1 MQQTCFRQYL
11 FNLARLTVAVGLTI
25 GLSGIAMFLLF
36 GRLSG
41 AFGNFLFLAA
51 VLLPVL
57 VCTRGFEKKP
67 FRSVGLTARRCDP
80 GWFFFGVLW
89 AAAWMA
95 VILLVV
101 CLLLGRGD
109 FPIAL
114 QQAANGPRL
123 VHYLIVGF
131 CEELLFRG
139 YLFQNLFCEWPFWRR
154 SLLSAILF
162 TLPHSLNAN
171 GDAGLQILAAF
182 LFGLLAN
189 YLVFRTESIWM
200 GVGLHW
206 MWNALA
212 VSFFYDQGTQAIAA
226 PMFPLVFLLCFPLL
240 RRMFDRW
247 EWAACQKA
255 DSSLLFF

>member
-41 AFGNFLFLAA
+41 AFGNFLFLTA

-171 GDAGLQILAAF
+171 GDATGCIPVWLAGE
-182 LFGLLAN
+182 LSGIPHREHLDG
-189 YLVFRTESIWM
+189 RRP
-200 GVGLHW
+200 
-206 MWNALA
+206 ALD
-212 VSFFYDQGTQAIAA
+212 VECTG
-226 PMFPLVFLLCFPLL
+226 CFVLL
-240 RRMFDRW
+240 RPGHTGNCR
-247 EWAACQKA
+247 A
-255 DSSLLFF
+255 DVSAGVPVVFPTAPPDV